1 MWAERF
7 FNFQGMTGFDGAWY
21 ESRTGINIILS
32 IPPTVGLVWILL
44 SM

>member
-7 FNFQGMTGFDGAWY
+7 FNFQGMTSFDGAWY
-21 ESRTGINIILS
+21 ETRTGINIILS
-32 IPPTVGLVWILL
+32 IPPAVGLVWILL